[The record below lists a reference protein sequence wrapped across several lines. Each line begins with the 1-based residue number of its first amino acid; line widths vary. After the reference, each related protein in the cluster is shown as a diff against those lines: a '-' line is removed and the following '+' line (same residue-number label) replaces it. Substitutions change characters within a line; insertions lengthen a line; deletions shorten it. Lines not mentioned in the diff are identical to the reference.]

1 MPEEFHWFERGRRP
15 PKVRVAPSGLAF
27 NLSAANL
34 LSGAGRVLL
43 GLDVKRKLLV
53 VRPSPDGDERALPV
67 RVTRDGS
74 RVYSRTFFRFLRA
87 HFPDLPGEA
96 FVVPAS
102 WDREAGWLCADLS
115 VRERPRAPG
124 GRRRCGE
131 GNAVLAGREKP

>member
-1 MPEEFHWFERGRRP
+1 MPDEFHWFERGRRP
-15 PKVRVAPSGLAF
+15 PKVRVTPHGLVF
-27 NLSAANL
+27 NRSASDL
-34 LSGAGRVLL
+34 LSGTGHVLL

-53 VRPSPDGDERALPV
+53 AKPSPDGDERALPV

-74 RVYSRTFFRFLRA
+74 RVYSRGFFRFLRA

-115 VRERPRAPG
+115 VRERSRAL
-124 GRRRCGE
+124 GRRRPRG
-131 GNAVLAGREKP
+131 GGTLKA